1 MKETMERILA
11 LQDLNAQ
18 IQQQRGDARM
28 LEVDLR
34 NHERLLQERRR
45 RAEQAH
51 HDRLEAA
58 KRADAVQ
65 RRIEEIEE
73 EVRRLQVQ
81 LNTAHSN
88 REFAALQQSIAS
100 HLADMQKREDEC
112 LTALQRADELAGEE
126 RRLNEEVSQAEAE
139 LEQMT
144 EQIAQQR
151 AEMDHRLDQL
161 KRERDALREQ
171 VNPAALS
178 AYDRITG
185 HHSGQPLA
193 EVRSRICQGCYT
205 RITKQTENLLM
216 RGDEIVYCHSCGRML
231 KLADEQ

>member
-1 MKETMERILA
+1 MKQTMEQILA
-11 LQDLNAQ
+11 LQELNAQ
-18 IQQQRGDARM
+18 IEQQRRDARM

-34 NHERLLQERRR
+34 NQERLLQERRR

-51 HDRLEAA
+51 GERLEAA

-65 RRIEEIEE
+65 RHIEEAEG

-100 HLADMQKREDEC
+100 HLADIQKQEDEC
-112 LTALQRADELAGEE
+112 LTALQRADELADEE
-126 RRLNEEVSQAEAE
+126 RRLKEEVAQAEAE
-139 LEQMT
+139 LEQMR
-144 EQIAQQR
+144 EQIADQR
-151 AEMDHRLDQL
+151 AEMDHRLDRL
-161 KRERDALREQ
+161 ERERDALRDQ

-185 HHSGQPLA
+185 HHNGQPLA
-193 EVRSRICQGCYT
+193 EVRGRVCQGCYT

-231 KLADEQ
+231 KLAGEQ